1 MSPRELKG
9 LTRRLKI
16 AALERKL
23 FKIRHDYHLLILLIL
38 GARSSPISRAS
49 LLKKIDCSEVSFRK
63 YYNELAELGLIEI
76 IQTSTDMRKK
86 TVKLT
91 ELGHKQLN
99 EYEKEFNLIVKT

>member
-9 LTRRLKI
+9 LNRRLKI

-63 YYNELAELGLIEI
+63 YYIEI